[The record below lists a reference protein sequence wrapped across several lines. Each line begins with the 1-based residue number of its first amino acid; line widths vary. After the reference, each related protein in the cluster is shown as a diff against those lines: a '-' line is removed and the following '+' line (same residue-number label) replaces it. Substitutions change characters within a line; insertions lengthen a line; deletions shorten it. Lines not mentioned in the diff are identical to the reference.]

1 MRFAPP
7 LFAFGSALLLA
18 FVACGGDDASDDGS
32 SGGASSSG
40 ASGSSGASSSG
51 ASGSSGASSSGASSS
66 SSGTPEVRRSAGC
79 GKTAKASPAAGDAKS
94 VTVGGKKRTF
104 LEYVPAGYDP
114 QKNYPVVLTLHGIGA
129 TGTDM
134 SQYIEMQ
141 TYVAG
146 GAIVEFPDGEGG
158 SWDLSGAKDLD
169 FFDALVDDAAARL
182 CIDPKR
188 VFVLGFSLGAYMANH
203 SGCQRPARY
212 RGIAA
217 ADGGFPDKGA
227 CAGQTAALV
236 YHRTED
242 NDEKIAN
249 GRAARDK
256 WVANDGCQSTTKPY
270 GDPKLGCVQY
280 DGCAANAPV
289 VWCEDT
295 ATSPYKHDLRDP
307 YRVPIWK
314 WMEAL

>member
-1 MRFAPP
+1 MPRFPF
-7 LFAFGSALLLA
+7 LALASSVVLA
-18 FVACGGDDASDDGS
+18 FAACGGDDDPGGS
-32 SGGASSSG
+32 SGGS
-40 ASGSSGASSSG
+40 SGSSGASSGGSSG
-51 ASGSSGASSSGASSS
+51 ASSGSSGASSG
-66 SSGTPEVRRSAGC
+66 SSGQDAAPEVRRSAGC
-79 GKTAKASPAAGDAKS
+79 GKSAAASPATGDAKS

-104 LEYVPAGYDP
+104 LEFVPAGYDRDRA
-114 QKNYPVVLTLHGIGA
+114 YPVVLTVHGIGA
-129 TGTDM
+129 TGKDM
-134 SQYIEMQ
+134 AEYIEMQ

-158 SWDLSGAKDLD
+158 QWDLSGAKDLD

-182 CIDPKR
+182 CVDPKR
-188 VFVLGFSLGAYMANH
+188 VFVLGFSLGAYMTNH
-203 SGCQRPARY
+203 AGCQRPARY

-227 CAGQTAALV
+227 CAGKTAALV

-242 NDEKIAN
+242 DDERIAN

-256 WVANDGCQSTTKPY
+256 WVANNGCASTTKPY
-270 GDPKLGCVQY
+270 GDAKLGCVAY
-280 DGCAANAPV
+280 DGCPGASPV

-295 ATSPYKHDLRDP
+295 ATSPYKHDLREP

-314 WMEAL
+314 WMEALP